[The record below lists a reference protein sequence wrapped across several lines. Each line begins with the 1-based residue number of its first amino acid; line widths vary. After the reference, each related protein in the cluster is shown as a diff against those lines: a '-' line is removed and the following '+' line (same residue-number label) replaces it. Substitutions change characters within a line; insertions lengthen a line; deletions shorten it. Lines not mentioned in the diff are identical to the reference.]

1 MNRTMRRTM
10 SRAMG
15 RGGLS
20 PSKASTSCKN
30 SENRYKARAAC
41 KDSENGSA
49 IVEFVLIATPL
60 FIPALLFFLTMQHV
74 AVNELQVENLAR
86 QSLRAFAT
94 ASSPSEGH
102 QRIQLL
108 LRHYSDLSSGN
119 SGIDS
124 GEKFT
129 YSISCGGEKCL
140 KPGSI
145 VKIDLYRAIQTP
157 LDELR
162 ERKVIASA
170 TGKVDKWRE

>member
-1 MNRTMRRTM
+1 MG
-10 SRAMG
+10 RAMG
-15 RGGLS
+15 RGGLN
-20 PSKASTSCKN
+20 PYKASTSYKD
-30 SENRYKARAAC
+30 SENLCNARAAC

-49 IVEFVLIATPL
+49 IVEFILVATPL

-86 QSLRAFAT
+86 QSLRAFVT
-94 ASSPSEGH
+94 SSSPSEGH

-108 LRHYSDLSSGN
+108 LRQYSELSLGD

-157 LDELR
+157 LDEIR

-170 TGKVDKWRE
+170 TGEVDKWRE

>member
-1 MNRTMRRTM
+1 MNRDK
-10 SRAMG
+10 SN
-15 RGGLS
+15 S
-20 PSKASTSCKN
+20 CKASASYN
-30 SENRYKARAAC
+30 
-41 KDSENGSA
+41 DSENGSA
-49 IVEFVLIATPL
+49 IVEFILVATPL

-86 QSLRAFAT
+86 QSLRAFVT
-94 ASSPSEGH
+94 SSSPSEGH

-108 LRHYSDLSSGN
+108 LRQYSELSLGD

-157 LDELR
+157 LDEIR

-170 TGKVDKWRE
+170 TGEVDKWRE